1 MKKINA
7 DKDEDF
13 NTRLGSYRG
22 WQKAIQKVKPI
33 PRFAPKINLTKL
45 IKINKC
51 ESPAEIIDFFTHR
64 FLNVP
69 IDKNLRK
76 QLIFTLENQ
85 LGTSEINITNVIDI
99 EQPLRTILH
108 LILSLPEYQ
117 LS

>member
-1 MKKINA
+1 MA
-7 DKDEDF
+7 
-13 NTRLGSYRG
+13 
-22 WQKAIQKVKPI
+22 KAIQKVKPI

-51 ESPAEIIDFFTHR
+51 ESPQEIIDFFTHR

-85 LGTSEINITNVIDI
+85 LGTNEIDIADVVDI

-108 LILSLPEYQ
+108 LILSSRVSIILTMKNNFSRVDNY
-117 LS
+117 